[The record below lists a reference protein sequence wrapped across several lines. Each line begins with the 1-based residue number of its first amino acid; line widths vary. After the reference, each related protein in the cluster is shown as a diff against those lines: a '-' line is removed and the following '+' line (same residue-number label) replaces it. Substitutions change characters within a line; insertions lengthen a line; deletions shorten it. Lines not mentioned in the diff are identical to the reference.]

1 MENDV
6 SMFVLCFLGLMLSSP
21 IFGFTINRFLYK
33 EKSILAAKLSANFI
47 GLGFLLSA
55 ASLAIVALTQLDLA
69 FFSKNINTLNL
80 LLSSL
85 VLFVSF
91 VVHKFSLRYMDG
103 DRLYQRFFSL
113 LSLLTFSVMIM
124 VFADNMFLFWF
135 AWSVSNTLLVALMV
149 HKKEWK
155 AARNAGR
162 LVFITLGTGSICL
175 LIALVILAINLQTM
189 SIDTVITQDALLDYP
204 FMSVAAVLIIIGAL
218 TQSAVWPFHR
228 WLLSSLNS
236 PTPVS
241 AFMHAGL
248 VNGGGILIV
257 KFSPLIVVHPGGL
270 SILFFFGA
278 LSAILGTLWKLMQND
293 MKRMLACSTLAQMG
307 FMMVQ
312 CGLGL
317 FAAAIAHLCWH
328 GLFKAYL
335 FLSSGSALS
344 QGKTYHETNTKSISS
359 LVKALFGGIST
370 VFCFA
375 YMSNKD
381 IFTLQ
386 ATTFILFFAFIA
398 GTQLTYSLLQRDT
411 SIKQLSVGIFLSA
424 IVGLVYGSSV
434 HFVEKLLPHVMLENL
449 PSLTLMHWLTIGV
462 LGGLWVIFNLNWHQK
477 FSQSKL
483 GCWFYMHMFNAS
495 QPLANT
501 ITALRKDYNY

>member
-6 SMFVLCFLGLMLSSP
+6 SMLVLCFLGFMLASP
-21 IFGFTINRFLYK
+21 ILGFATNRLFSQ
-33 EKSILAAKLSANFI
+33 EKSVLAAKLSGNFVAF
-47 GLGFLLSA
+47 GFLLSVL
-55 ASLAIVALTQLDLA
+55 SLAIVAITHVNLV
-69 FFSKNINTLNL
+69 FFSKNINTLSL

-103 DRLYQRFFSL
+103 DRLYKRFFSL
-113 LSLLTFSVMIM
+113 LSALTFSVMIM

-135 AWSVSNTLLVALMV
+135 AWSVSNALLIALMV

-162 LVFITLGTGSICL
+162 LALFTLAPGSICL
-175 LIALVILAINLQTM
+175 LIAFAILSINLQTM
-189 SIDTVITQDALLDYP
+189 SINTVITQDALLDFPY
-204 FMSVAAVLIIIGAL
+204 MSVAAVLIIIGGL
-218 TQSAVWPFHR
+218 TQSAIWPFHR

-257 KFSPLIVVHPGGL
+257 KFSPLIVAHPGGL

-278 LSAILGTLWKLMQND
+278 LSAVIGTLWKLMQND

-317 FAAAIAHLCWH
+317 FASAIAHLCWH

-335 FLSSGSALS
+335 FLSSGSALE
-344 QGKTYHETNTKSISS
+344 QGKTYPETNAKSISS
-359 LVKALFGGIST
+359 LLVALFGGLASM
-370 VFCFA
+370 VCFA

-398 GTQLTYSLLQRDT
+398 GTQLTYSLLQRQPN
-411 SIKQLSVGIFLSA
+411 IKQFCVGIFLSA
-424 IVGLVYGSSV
+424 MVGFIYGSSV
-434 HFVEKLLPHVMLENL
+434 HFVETLLPHVMLENL
-449 PSLTLMHWLTIGV
+449 PSLSLMHWLTIGV
-462 LGGLWVIFNLNWHQK
+462 LGGLWVIFNLNWHK
-477 FSQSKL
+477 SFSQSKL